1 LGEGAG
7 PRPAPS
13 GVRANTVGFAAL
25 SDPYQLHRKASLVT
39 QAALKGMHRVART
52 AASLTPS

>member
-1 LGEGAG
+1 
-7 PRPAPS
+7 
-13 GVRANTVGFAAL
+13 VRANTVGFAAL